1 VPRDENK
8 TSDFVR
14 CLAAVIRERR
24 EELGMS
30 LTQLGTAAGLSQQSV
45 SYLERLMRLPNIE
58 TLHRIADALDIRL
71 SVLIQEAEKR
81 MGL

>member
-1 VPRDENK
+1 
-8 TSDFVR
+8 
-14 CLAAVIRERR
+14 
-24 EELGMS
+24 MS